1 MQYAHILLQLI
12 VHYKHLATE
21 RKSNMKAFFYTFGCK
36 VNQYETENIKE
47 AMLSEGYEV
56 TEDYADAE
64 VCVALLPLSRTQN
77 ADSLSTR

>member
-1 MQYAHILLQLI
+1 
-12 VHYKHLATE
+12 
-21 RKSNMKAFFYTFGCK
+21 MKAFFYTFGCK

-56 TEDYADAE
+56 TEDYADA
-64 VCVALLPLSRTQN
+64 LLPLSRTQN